1 MKIAHLSDLHITE
14 GPRLDDQRATLAHIL
29 GNLGEQRPALILIT
43 GDIYGRT
50 VPHRST
56 PAERAVFF
64 PFVRA
69 LSKLAPVVIL
79 YGNHDYEGDLEPLET
94 VGARHPVRV
103 VSRAER
109 FVVNTP
115 AGPAW
120 LYCLPYPTKR
130 WILAGGDA
138 PRGLAEQQAEVE
150 ARLGALL
157 QTWGQAIRAKRAG
170 ADDDGEGEED
180 AIAAPHILLAHVQ
193 VGGSLTSGG
202 EVLAGQEIEIGAAQL
217 SELPI
222 DYAAL
227 GHLHLRQSPAL
238 RSWYP
243 GSPWRN
249 DFGELDAKGYHLVTL
264 GTALG
269 ADGRLPLAVEHVR
282 TPCRNF
288 LTLTY
293 RWAADSDDGA
303 PRWVTRPT
311 EAEIAKAKGAEVRM
325 RLTVPE
331 QWIAG
336 CPWVEE
342 QARVAA
348 AGAHRVKV
356 ERVIEPRLRVRAPKV
371 AAAHS
376 LADKLRAYWGTLA
389 TPPDP
394 AEQAA
399 ALLGLDELQTRDDA
413 QIAADTRDLIG

>member
-1 MKIAHLSDLHITE
+1 
-14 GPRLDDQRATLAHIL
+14 
-29 GNLGEQRPALILIT
+29 
-43 GDIYGRT
+43 
-50 VPHRST
+50 
-56 PAERAVFF
+56 
-64 PFVRA
+64 
-69 LSKLAPVVIL
+69 
-79 YGNHDYEGDLEPLET
+79 
-94 VGARHPVRV
+94 
-103 VSRAER
+103 
-109 FVVNTP
+109 
-115 AGPAW
+115 
-120 LYCLPYPTKR
+120 
-130 WILAGGDA
+130 
-138 PRGLAEQQAEVE
+138 
-150 ARLGALL
+150 
-157 QTWGQAIRAKRAG
+157 
-170 ADDDGEGEED
+170 
-180 AIAAPHILLAHVQ
+180 
-193 VGGSLTSGG
+193 
-202 EVLAGQEIEIGAAQL
+202 
-217 SELPI
+217 
-222 DYAAL
+222 
-227 GHLHLRQSPAL
+227 
-238 RSWYP
+238 
-243 GSPWRN
+243 
-249 DFGELDAKGYHLVTL
+249 
-264 GTALG
+264 
-269 ADGRLPLAVEHVR
+269 VEHVR
-282 TPCRNF
+282 TPCRTF

-311 EAEIAKAKGAEVRM
+311 DGEIVKAKGAEVRM

>member
-1 MKIAHLSDLHITE
+1 M
-14 GPRLDDQRATLAHIL
+14 
-29 GNLGEQRPALILIT
+29 
-43 GDIYGRT
+43 
-50 VPHRST
+50 
-56 PAERAVFF
+56 
-64 PFVRA
+64 
-69 LSKLAPVVIL
+69 VVL

-94 VGARHPVRV
+94 VGRRYSVRV

-109 FVVNTP
+109 FAINTV
-115 AGPAW
+115 AGPAH

-138 PRGLAEQQAEVE
+138 PKGLAEQQAEVE
-150 ARLGALL
+150 RRLGDLL
-157 QTWGQAIRAKRAG
+157 QTWGHSIRAERAETVS
-170 ADDDGEGEED
+170 AM
-180 AIAAPHILLAHVQ
+180 AVPAPHILLAHLQ

-202 EVLAGQEIEIGAAQL
+202 EVLAGQEIELSAAQL
-217 SELPI
+217 GELPI
-222 DYAAL
+222 DYGAL

-238 RSWYP
+238 RCWYP

-249 DFGELDAKGYHLVTL
+249 DFGELDPKGYQLAHL
-264 GTALG
+264 GSAIG
-269 ADGRLPLAVEHVR
+269 PDGRLPLTVEHVR
-282 TPCRNF
+282 TPCRSF
-288 LTLTY
+288 VTLTY

-311 EAEIAKAKGAEVRM
+311 EAAIGSAKGAEVRM

-342 QARVAA
+342 QARVTA
-348 AGAHRVKV
+348 AGAHRVKA

-371 AAAHS
+371 AAATS
-376 LADKLRAYWGTLA
+376 LPDKLSALWGTLA

-399 ALLGLDELQTRDDA
+399 ALAILEEMSTRDDD
-413 QIAADTRDLIG
+413 QIAADTRALIG

>member
-14 GPRLDDQRATLAHIL
+14 GPRLADQEAVLGFIL
-29 GNLGEQRPALILIT
+29 SNLTKQRPALVVIT

-56 PAERAVFF
+56 PAERAAFF

-69 LSKLAPVVIL
+69 LTDLAPVVVL

-94 VGARHPVRV
+94 VGRRHPVRV

-109 FVVNTP
+109 FIVHTAV
-115 AGPAW
+115 GPAW
-120 LYCLPYPTKR
+120 LYALPYPTKR

-150 ARLGALL
+150 RRLGDLL

-170 ADDDGEGEED
+170 VLTGDPEEG
-180 AIAAPHILLAHVQ
+180 AIVTPHILLAHLQ

-202 EVLAGQEIEIGAAQL
+202 EVLAGQEIELSAAQL
-217 SELPI
+217 GELPI
-222 DYAAL
+222 DYGAL
-227 GHLHLRQSPAL
+227 GHLHLRQSPAH
-238 RSWYP
+238 RCYYA

-249 DFGELDAKGYHLVTL
+249 DFGETDAKGYQLVTL
-264 GTALG
+264 GADIG
-269 ADGRLPLAVEHVR
+269 PDGRLPLTVEHVV
-282 TPCRNF
+282 TPCRSF
-288 LTLTY
+288 LTLNY
-293 RWAADSDDGA
+293 RWAADSEDGA
-303 PRWVTRPT
+303 PRWVTRPP
-311 EAEIAKAKGAEVRM
+311 EAKIAKAAGAEVRM

-331 QWIAG
+331 QWVAG

-342 QARVAA
+342 QARVST
-348 AGAHRVKV
+348 AGAHRIKL
-356 ERVIEPRLRVRAPKV
+356 ERVIEPTLRVRAPRV
-371 AAAHS
+371 AAAVS
-376 LADKLRAYWGTLA
+376 LGDKLGAYWGTLA

-399 ALLGLDELQTRDDA
+399 ALAALEELQTRDDG
-413 QIAADTRDLIG
+413 QIAADTRALVG